1 MLVAQHESVDDAV
14 FFQHLGNWQDTC
26 LSNCE
31 TAEDRSPNSEGVIQL
46 AITSDSVREIF
57 NGLQNGDN
65 AALFEGVPMIS
76 STILVAVVDPHVRRG
91 ILNAL
96 VAEGHCAVEAVRYN
110 DALES
115 LRNTQPDVILL
126 DFDTAQ
132 KRCLDLCREMR
143 RASDVPIFVFAA
155 QHCEMDKVSAL
166 DAGADDYMVKPLAI
180 QELLA
185 RIRAALRRISAQRE
199 YPAFVSNDLKIDF
212 EQRTVCARGKVTR
225 LTPNEHEL
233 LRLLV
238 ENRGKTLK
246 HRKLLQAIW
255 GSHCGSQSEYLRVLV
270 YQLRKK
276 VEFNPRYPKF
286 ICTDPWFGYR
296 FEPPRAE

>member
-1 MLVAQHESVDDAV
+1 
-14 FFQHLGNWQDTC
+14 
-26 LSNCE
+26 
-31 TAEDRSPNSEGVIQL
+31 
-46 AITSDSVREIF
+46 
-57 NGLQNGDN
+57 
-65 AALFEGVPMIS
+65 MIY
-76 STILVAVVDPHVRRG
+76 STILIAVVDPHVRRA
-91 ILNAL
+91 ILDAL
-96 VAEGHCAVEAVRYN
+96 VAEGHCVVEAVRCN
-110 DALES
+110 DALQS
-115 LRNTQPDVILL
+115 LCNTGPDLILL
-126 DFDTAQ
+126 DLDTAQ
-132 KRCLDLCREMR
+132 KGCLELFREMR
-143 RASDVPIFVFAA
+143 RESDVPIFVFAS
-155 QHCEMDKVSAL
+155 QHCEIDNVSAL

-185 RIRAALRRISAQRE
+185 RIRAALRRTSAQRE

-225 LTPNEHEL
+225 LTPKEHEL

-238 ENRGKTLK
+238 ENRGKSLK